1 MANDEDVSVDQYA
14 ASINPLE
21 KVNAGASVPMMSG
34 LWELGATVNPIQS
47 VNQPTQQ
54 PQAAP
59 QPQANQ
65 DTSASNSGNTQGD

>member
-1 MANDEDVSVDQYA
+1 MANDDDVSIDRYA
-14 ASINPLE
+14 ASINPIE
-21 KVNAGASVPMMSG
+21 KVNAGASIPTMAG

-65 DTSASNSGNTQGD
+65 AASTGISGDTKGD